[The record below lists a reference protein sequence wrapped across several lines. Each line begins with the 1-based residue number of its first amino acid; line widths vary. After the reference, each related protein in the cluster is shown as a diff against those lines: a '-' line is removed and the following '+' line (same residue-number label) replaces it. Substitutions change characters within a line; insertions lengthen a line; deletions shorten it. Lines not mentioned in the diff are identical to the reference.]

1 MQHFDQ
7 KNPGEKHVSNYFCR
21 DIQTFTMMQT
31 YQDFLNALGFR
42 ESSSIP
48 DGVQNYD
55 VENPFGFIGKYQF
68 GEAALY
74 DLGYY
79 GTDNSDRNLFK
90 NDWVGNWSGK
100 NGIHS
105 KQDYLSNGF
114 VQEII
119 IRDWQGILWNRIQFL
134 ALDKYEG
141 QVLNGQPITLSGML
155 ATAHLIGAGSRSSDT
170 AGLKGYLLSGA
181 TFSPGDGNGTSA
193 NDYMALFEGFQ
204 TPFSV
209 DHSIDEIIAGGSGS
223 DILQGFGGNDTL
235 IGNEAIDMAI
245 YTGPSTNYTV
255 QRQSDNLWTVHAR
268 NGFPDGTDTL
278 INIERIRFS
287 DTLLA
292 LDLDGNAGITAKIIG
307 AAFGAD
313 SVANTQLTG
322 IGLNLLDGG
331 SDYETLMQLAIHAAL
346 GDEAVSH
353 ASVVGLL
360 YENVTGFSPPAA
372 DEAYFVDLLDS
383 GAHSVATIGILAA
396 ETAINLENINFAGL
410 SQSGLEF
417 DLWSV

>member
-1 MQHFDQ
+1 M
-7 KNPGEKHVSNYFCR
+7 
-21 DIQTFTMMQT
+21 TQT

-48 DGVQNYD
+48 DGAQNYGI
-55 VENPFGFIGKYQF
+55 ENRFGFIGKYQF

-74 DLGYY
+74 DLDYY
-79 GTDNSDRNLFK
+79 GTDNSDSNLFK
-90 NDWVGNWSGK
+90 NDWIGNWSGK
-100 NGIHS
+100 NGIYS
-105 KQDYLSNGF
+105 KQDYLDNGF

-119 IRDWQGILWNRIQFL
+119 IREWQGVLWNRIQFL

-181 TFSPGDGNGTSA
+181 TFSPSDGNGTSA

-209 DHSIDEIIAGGSGS
+209 DHSIDEIIVGGTGN

-235 IGNEAIDMAI
+235 IGNEAIDMSIDMAI
-245 YTGPSTNYTV
+245 YSGPSTNYTV

-268 NGFPDGTDTL
+268 NEFPDGTDTL
-278 INIERIRFS
+278 IDIERIRFS

-307 AAFGAD
+307 AVFGAD
-313 SVANTQLTG
+313 SVADTQLAG
-322 IGLNLLDGG
+322 IGLNLLDDGT
-331 SDYETLMQLAIHAAL
+331 DYETLMQLAIHAAL
-346 GDEAVSH
+346 GDEAASH
-353 ASVVGLL
+353 AAVVNLL
-360 YENVTGFSPPAA
+360 YENVTGFSPPATE
-372 DEAYFVDLLDS
+372 EAYFVDLLDS
-383 GAHSVATIGILAA
+383 GAYSVASIGRFAA

-417 DLWSV
+417 GLWSV

>member
-1 MQHFDQ
+1 M
-7 KNPGEKHVSNYFCR
+7 
-21 DIQTFTMMQT
+21 TQT

-48 DGVQNYD
+48 NGVQNYD

-79 GTDNSDRNLFK
+79 GTDNSDSNLFK

-105 KQDYLSNGF
+105 KQDYLDNGF

-119 IRDWQGILWNRIQFL
+119 IREWQGVLWNRIQFL

-141 QVLNGQPITLSGML
+141 QILNGQPITLSGML

-181 TFSPGDGNGTSA
+181 TFSRGDGNGTSA

-204 TPFSV
+204 IPFNV
-209 DHSIDEIIAGGSGS
+209 DHSTDELIAGGSGN

-235 IGNEAIDMAI
+235 IGNEAIDTAI
-245 YTGPSTNYTV
+245 YTGPSANYTV
-255 QRQSDNLWTVHAR
+255 ERQSDNLWTVHAR
-268 NGFPDGTDTL
+268 NGSPDGTDTL
-278 INIERIRFS
+278 IDIERIRFS
-287 DTLLA
+287 DTSLA

-307 AAFGAD
+307 AVFGAD
-313 SVANTQLTG
+313 SVADTQLAG
-322 IGLNLLDGG
+322 IGLNLLDDGT
-331 SDYETLMQLAIHAAL
+331 DYEALMQLAIHAAL
-346 GDEAVSH
+346 GDEAESH
-353 ASVVGLL
+353 ATVVDLL
-360 YENVTGFSPPAA
+360 YENVAGSPPPAA
-372 DEAYFVDLLDS
+372 DKTYFVDLLDS
-383 GAHSVATIGILAA
+383 GAHSVASIGIFAA
-396 ETAINLENINFAGL
+396 ETAINLENINFPGL
-410 SQSGLEF
+410 SQSGLELG
-417 DLWSV
+417 LWSA